1 MGAVVCVGYPILL
14 DIYNVRRIVN
24 LYILPQV
31 PTVSEVFQEAE
42 EVNATMTNLLRILTI
57 VSIGRAMMTAAP
69 KHKVSLKIYQRKFSR
84 YFYKVVFTKLV
95 PSI

>member
-31 PTVSEVFQEAE
+31 PTVSKVFQEME
-42 EVNATMTNLLRILTI
+42 DIYATMTNLMRILTFAR
-57 VSIGRAMMTAAP
+57 VDRTRLLGLRDSIISDLA
-69 KHKVSLKIYQRKFSR
+69 
-84 YFYKVVFTKLV
+84 
-95 PSI
+95 SI